1 MSVLENPGQM
11 ESPRRITE
19 EADLPSLLFGDQI
32 RLKQVLINLVNNA
45 LKFTKNGQICVKAAY
60 DTLAELLIVHVTDTG
75 KGISENSKTNL
86 FKAFGKIKI
95 SVTPTRRVW
104 AWDSSSVRKL
114 WKIVVARL
122 MCIPMAKIRAL
133 RLCSL

>member
-1 MSVLENPGQM
+1 MLENPGQM

-86 FKAFGKIKI
+86 FKAFGKIKNI
-95 SVTPTRRVW
+95 SDTNEEGLGMGLFIC
-104 AWDSSSVRKL
+104 K
-114 WKIVVARL
+114 KIVENCGGSIDVH
-122 MCIPMAKIRAL
+122 
-133 RLCSL
+133 SNG